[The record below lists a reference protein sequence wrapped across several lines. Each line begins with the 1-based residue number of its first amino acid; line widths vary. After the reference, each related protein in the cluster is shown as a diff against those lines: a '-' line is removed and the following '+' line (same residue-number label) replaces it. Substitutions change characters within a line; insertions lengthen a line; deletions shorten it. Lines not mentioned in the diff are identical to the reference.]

1 MACHRGGGAVGHP
14 TRAHIT
20 QCTVNQHQV
29 LVRLVALADDAVA
42 FPVTDGVARQYV
54 LRAFM
59 NAFGLLNP
67 FHLARVAATFQA
79 GRLVPALFV
88 KM

>member
-1 MACHRGGGAVGHP
+1 M
-14 TRAHIT
+14 
-20 QCTVNQHQV
+20 
-29 LVRLVALADDAVA
+29 RLVALADEAVA

-54 LRAFM
+54 FRAFM
-59 NAFGLLNP
+59 DAFGLLNP
-67 FHLARVAATFQA
+67 FHPGRVAATFQA